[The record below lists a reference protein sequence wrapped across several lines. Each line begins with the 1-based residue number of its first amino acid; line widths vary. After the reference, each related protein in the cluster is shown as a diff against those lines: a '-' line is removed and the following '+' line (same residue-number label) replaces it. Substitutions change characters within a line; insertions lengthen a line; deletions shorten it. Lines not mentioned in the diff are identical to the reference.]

1 LIFIT
6 VVAGQWL
13 FSQTVDAPYEVATWW
28 GFRKAAI
35 SYTFDDGCPNQLAI
49 AVPLFD
55 EFGFPLT
62 LFAVTDWSPD
72 WNALRRA
79 AARGHEIAS
88 HTVSHPH
95 LDELNEEAQIA
106 ELKNSRDEINAQ
118 VTNQKC
124 LTIAYPYCVAGD
136 DSICAEYYLAARA
149 CQGYIESNNP
159 DNFLNI
165 SSIICGS
172 VGFVKTAADF
182 QDSADQAASVN
193 GWCVY
198 LIHGLDTENDGWSPT
213 SSDALRR
220 SLEYLDAHRN
230 TFWVATFVDVVR
242 YIRERNA
249 VSVIETACRENRIA
263 VRVTDTLKNEIYN
276 HPITIR
282 RPLPDGWLSASV
294 RQGERLINSQVVV
307 VDMVRYIMF
316 DAVPDDKKVI
326 ITSSTATGFKNH

>member
-1 LIFIT
+1 MIFIT

-13 FSQTVDAPYEVATWW
+13 FSQTVDTPYEVATWW
-28 GFRKAAI
+28 GFRQAAI
-35 SYTFDDGCPNQLAI
+35 SYTFDDGCPNQLAL

-62 LFAVTDWSPD
+62 LFTVTDWSPD

-95 LDELNEEAQIA
+95 LDKLNEEGQIA
-106 ELKNSRDEINAQ
+106 ELKNSRDEIDAQ
-118 VTNQKC
+118 VTSQKC

-172 VGFVKTAADF
+172 NGPVQTGWDFRRRADR
-182 QDSADQAASVN
+182 AASAN

-213 SSDALRR
+213 SSRELRR
-220 SLEYLDAHRN
+220 SLKYLDTNRE

-249 VSVIETACRENRIA
+249 FSVIETGCQENRI
-263 VRVTDTLKNEIYN
+263 VVQVTDTLDNEIYN

-282 RPLPDGWLSASV
+282 RLLPDGWLAATV
-294 RQGERLINSQVVV
+294 KQGERRMNSQVIAA
-307 VDMVRYIMF
+307 DMVRYIMF
-316 DAVPDDKKVI
+316 DAVPDGGEVI
-326 ITSSTATGFKNH
+326 ITGSVVPGFENR